1 MAGGSAGADWQA
13 EKRQAIASIQAER
26 MENLRFTGITSLI
39 LKIDE
44 SLSECHRNLLLS
56 KMCYIFNKNIT
67 HFLKYVNRYY
77 NLIYGYILYN

>member
-1 MAGGSAGADWQA
+1 MAGGLVGADWQA

-56 KMCYIFNKNIT
+56 KNVLYFQQ
-67 HFLKYVNRYY
+67 KYNTFFK
-77 NLIYGYILYN
+77 ICQQILRFDL